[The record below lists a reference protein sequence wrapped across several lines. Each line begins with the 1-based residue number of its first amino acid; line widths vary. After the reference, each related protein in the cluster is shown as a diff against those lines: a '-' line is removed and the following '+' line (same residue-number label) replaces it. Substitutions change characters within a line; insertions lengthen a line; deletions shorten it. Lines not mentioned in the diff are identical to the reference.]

1 MILNQ
6 HYGAHSA
13 AVDMRLIVD
22 GTTLSITHM
31 GGDFLILESSIDHPP
46 TEATIVLK
54 IDESERR
61 WTVRLPEGLRR
72 GQERISVLK

>member
-1 MILNQ
+1 MPDQ
-6 HYGAHSA
+6 YYGAYSA
-13 AVDMRLIVD
+13 KVDMHLIVH

-31 GGDFLILESSIDHPP
+31 GGDFLILKSSIDHPP

-61 WTVRLPEGLRR
+61 WTVRLLEGLRG
-72 GQERISVLK
+72 GQERISVSK